1 MISIKL
7 NCLTYATDS
16 NATGDNISNAEK
28 KERDRE
34 KKIRKKSEM
43 FEMGL
48 MPNGRMY
55 LFIYGMHMHMTN
67 ASEVLGTNFNE
78 LNA

>member
-1 MISIKL
+1 MKSIKL

-16 NATGDNISNAEK
+16 NATGENISNAEK
-28 KERDRE
+28 KENKE
-34 KKIRKKSEM
+34 RKKSEM
-43 FEMGL
+43 FVWCL
-48 MPNGRMY
+48 NGKKY